1 MHGSRHGQG
10 AQIAR
15 LLTSQREG
23 RVRKCPAFLR
33 SGEGFHASSLLARPL
48 AARERDSAGL
58 AVWAVFRESPC
69 TAECL
74 PAPDFRPNRSFS
86 RLPSGGL
93 QFRASCFSL
102 ARHLLFWPRGKLV
115 AGLIL
120 PQQCDNL
127 RIREKLAAT
136 FHLPVICFSLARH
149 LLFFIMKT

>member
-1 MHGSRHGQG
+1 MRAVFWRGRLRR
-10 AQIAR
+10 AR
-15 LLTSQREG
+15 GTLRDLLFG
-23 RVRKCPAFLR
+23 RFFAKAPEWCMDVRLPVPAF
-33 SGEGFHASSLLARPL
+33 G
-48 AARERDSAGL
+48 
-58 AVWAVFRESPC
+58 
-69 TAECL
+69 
-74 PAPDFRPNRSFS
+74 PNRSFS

-102 ARHLLFWPRGKLV
+102 ARHLLFWPQGRPF

-120 PQQCDNL
+120 PQQLDKL